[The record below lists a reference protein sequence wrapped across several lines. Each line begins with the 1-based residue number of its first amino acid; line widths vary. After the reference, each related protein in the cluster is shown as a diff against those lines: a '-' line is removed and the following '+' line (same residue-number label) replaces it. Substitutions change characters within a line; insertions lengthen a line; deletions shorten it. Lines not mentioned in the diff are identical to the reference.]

1 VGPQAAQVV
10 RRGAC
15 ARLADRGAFP
25 ILPRPV
31 AKARRSAKKEAPE
44 PGEAP
49 ASVDALLE
57 RLEALVG
64 ALESGELPLEQALER
79 FEEGMALVQRGRRML
94 DALEDRIEQ
103 LLDDGTREPLDLAD
117 DEPEDPAP

>member
-1 VGPQAAQVV
+1 M
-10 RRGAC
+10 
-15 ARLADRGAFP
+15 
-25 ILPRPV
+25 
-31 AKARRSAKKEAPE
+31 
-44 PGEAP
+44 
-49 ASVDALLE
+49 DALLE
-57 RLEALVG
+57 RLETLVG

-103 LLDDGTREPLDLAD
+103 LLDDGTREPLDPAD